1 MVAFWLPIMLTQEE
15 AVEIKVL
22 MRRGAGIREMARE
35 LRCSRNTVRRYLRE
49 AGAGRYGPRLARP
62 TKLDPYKD
70 YLLERIHAAR
80 PHWIPAV
87 VLLRE
92 IKEHGY
98 PGGITQLKEFLKLH
112 RQTKLEPV
120 VRFETAPGKQMQV
133 DFTHVRRGR
142 DPLLAFVATL
152 GYSRASWVCFTG
164 NERADTLC
172 ACLERAF
179 VYFGGIP
186 EHVLFDNAGTVV
198 IERDAY
204 GEGRHRWH
212 GQMLA
217 LADTYG
223 FTPRLCRPYRAKT
236 KGKVERFNGY
246 LKGSFCVPLAA
257 TLRQAG
263 LRLDVEAANA
273 HVGRWL
279 TEVANTRLHGTTGE
293 RPDRRMALERHALL
307 PLPQPS
313 RTIAPV
319 SPRHLQPIPI
329 ESLQHPFSVY
339 NALLEARA

>member
-35 LRCSRNTVRRYLRE
+35 LRCSRNTIRRYLRE

-92 IKEHGY
+92 IKERGY

-179 VYFGGIP
+179 GYFGGVP

-307 PLPQPS
+307 PLPQPG

-329 ESLQHPFSVY
+329 ESLQHPLSVY

>member
-1 MVAFWLPIMLTQEE
+1 M
-15 AVEIKVL
+15 EIKVL

-35 LRCSRNTVRRYLRE
+35 LRCSRNTIRRYLRE

-92 IKEHGY
+92 IKERGY
-98 PGGITQLKEFLKLH
+98 PGGVTQLKEFLKLH

-179 VYFGGIP
+179 GYFGG
-186 EHVLFDNAGTVV
+186 VD
-198 IERDAY
+198 
-204 GEGRHRWH
+204 
-212 GQMLA
+212 
-217 LADTYG
+217 
-223 FTPRLCRPYRAKT
+223 
-236 KGKVERFNGY
+236 
-246 LKGSFCVPLAA
+246 VPPNLSS
-257 TLRQAG
+257 G
-263 LRLDVEAANA
+263 
-273 HVGRWL
+273 
-279 TEVANTRLHGTTGE
+279 
-293 RPDRRMALERHALL
+293 
-307 PLPQPS
+307 
-313 RTIAPV
+313 
-319 SPRHLQPIPI
+319 
-329 ESLQHPFSVY
+329 
-339 NALLEARA
+339 